1 MLTYNRKQNRVGQD
15 VSFAEILIIFNH
27 FFINFM
33 SFIRNLNEFH
43 CNLFRLFIKKLGIFE
58 LLINLGYFSK
68 CMYCFN
74 HKHVSGY
81 FCLLLVKKLHLLW
94 FFLQVLNNFIENLF
108 CFFVS
113 FASKITFSHSEET
126 LHLKCKGIFMPVRK
140 GSTLLQRSESFII
153 VFHF

>member
-1 MLTYNRKQNRVGQD
+1 MATSLLPSFFFDTAFISKYNKLLFPYTNYFINKFNEPSISETENIMLTYNRKQNRVGQD

-43 CNLFRLFIKKLGIFE
+43 CNLYRLFIKKLGILE

-81 FCLLLVKKLHLLW
+81 FCLLLVKKLHLL
-94 FFLQVLNNFIENLF
+94 
-108 CFFVS
+108 
-113 FASKITFSHSEET
+113 
-126 LHLKCKGIFMPVRK
+126 
-140 GSTLLQRSESFII
+140 
-153 VFHF
+153 